1 MNIVEHIRQ
10 VYWKRKSIRNANA
23 LAKQSI
29 AQIEH
34 ASQIRVKSA
43 SEPVQHY
50 QKPGHGLFFCLHE
63 RSYFVECRQC
73 RRDLKEANEHETE
86 FMKKHAPTP

>member
-73 RRDLKEANEHETE
+73 RRDRTECEANMCDFEQR
-86 FMKKHAPTP
+86 HAQP